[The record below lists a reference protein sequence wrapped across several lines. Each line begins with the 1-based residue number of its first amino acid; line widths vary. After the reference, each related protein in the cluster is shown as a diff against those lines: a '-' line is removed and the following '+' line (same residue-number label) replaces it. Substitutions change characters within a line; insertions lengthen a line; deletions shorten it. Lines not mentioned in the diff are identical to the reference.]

1 MTAQSLVAF
10 NLLLLVALASP
21 GAAMLFVIKATVI
34 SGRLAGILAGLG
46 LGFAAACWTL
56 AAFLGLQSVFT
67 LFPWAYLSLKTI
79 GALYLIW
86 MAVQTWRHARDLPS
100 DAPTARR
107 RSVLSGVLVN
117 FGNPKSMLFAAAV
130 ILAVF
135 PRQLTPVQIGAVVF
149 NHLLLEILFYSLLA
163 TLLSAPAARRGY
175 LRLKPVF
182 DRIAATLLGAFGV
195 RLLTER

>member
-79 GALYLIW
+79 GALYLI
-86 MAVQTWRHARDLPS
+86 
-100 DAPTARR
+100 
-107 RSVLSGVLVN
+107 LSL
-117 FGNPKSMLFAAAV
+117 
-130 ILAVF
+130 IH
-135 PRQLTPVQIGAVVF
+135 I
-149 NHLLLEILFYSLLA
+149 
-163 TLLSAPAARRGY
+163 
-175 LRLKPVF
+175 
-182 DRIAATLLGAFGV
+182 
-195 RLLTER
+195 